1 MTARTAAIG
10 ALAIALAA
18 RPAAADDLRLE
29 PARDATLVVGGGLLF
44 VLSETLLKDAL
55 SPDDCRW
62 CADDALDRG
71 VRDALR
77 WDRPA
82 RAAAAS
88 NWVGYVATPL
98 FTIGGVAALGAADGP
113 DHAWWT
119 DGIIV
124 AETAILASDVTNLV
138 KGVVGRER
146 PFVHALAAADKPDT
160 QEANLSFFSGHS
172 SLTMSL
178 AVSAGTVASLRGYK
192 LAPVVWGG
200 GVGLALTTG
209 YLRIAADR
217 HWATDV
223 VTGWLV
229 GAAFGVAIP
238 YYLHRQADGAA
249 PRVSP
254 SVGARTI
261 GLSFTW

>member
-1 MTARTAAIG
+1 MTARTAAVA
-10 ALAIALAA
+10 ALALALSA
-18 RPAAADDLRLE
+18 RPAHADDLRLS
-29 PARDATLVVGGGLLF
+29 PTRDVALTVGGGVLF
-44 VLSETLLKDAL
+44 ILSETLLKDAV

-62 CADDALDRG
+62 CADNGLDRG

-77 WDRPA
+77 WDQPA
-82 RAAAAS
+82 RAASAS

-98 FTIGGVAALGAADGP
+98 VTIGGIAALGAARGP

-119 DGIIV
+119 DGVIV
-124 AETAILASDVTNLV
+124 AESAILASDVTNVV
-138 KGVVGRER
+138 KGLVGRER

-178 AVSAGTVASLRGYK
+178 AVSAGTIASLRGYK
-192 LAPVVWGG
+192 LAPLVWGG
-200 GVGLALTTG
+200 GVGLSLTTG

-238 YYLHRQADGAA
+238 YYLHRRADGASS
-249 PRVSP
+249 RVSA